1 MAAVITFADYCAIDA
16 VNWSSLKHLWA
27 GSPLHYKHHRESADK
42 DTTGRKMGRLLHA
55 MALGSFDEEFVVYDG
70 GDRRGKAWTD
80 FQAANPGRTILKPN
94 EVADVRAQAAA
105 VRAHREASRI
115 LAGADTE
122 ATIQWTDPETGLPCK
137 GRLDAMALA
146 SERIGDLK
154 GCGGLATLD
163 RTCHRLGYVHQL
175 AWYRRGVRIAHGVEC
190 AAYMIGVETKAP
202 HDVGVWRVD
211 RDLLKL
217 AENEIIDTMY
227 RLSVCIERNNWPG
240 SMPEVE
246 DMYTPNWML
255 SDEFSEAIPEEGLEL
270 FSDL

>member
-1 MAAVITFADYCAIDA
+1 MITFAAYCAIDA
-16 VNWSSLKHLWA
+16 VNWSSLKHMLV
-27 GSPLHYKHHRESADK
+27 SPLHYKHHRESADN

-137 GRLDAMALA
+137 GRLDALHLERGYLA
-146 SERIGDLK
+146 DLK
-154 GCGGLATLD
+154 GTTTLAYLD
-163 RTCHRLGYVHQL
+163 TGCHRLGYIHQH
-175 AWYRRGVRIAHGVEC
+175 AWYRRGLRELHGRDFD
-190 AAYMIGVETKAP
+190 AYMIGVENKAP
-202 HDVGVWRVD
+202 HDVGAWKLD
-211 RDLLKL
+211 TDLLKMADRELSTLVQRL
-217 AENEIIDTMY
+217 AD
-227 RLSVCIERNNWPG
+227 CIHADRWPG
-240 SMPEVE
+240 RMPDLGEILIP
-246 DMYTPNWML
+246 TWML
-255 SDEFSEAIPEEGLEL
+255 SDELGDSIPDEGLEM